1 LILSSSRGPSSVP
14 SITSSINRKSVS
26 AWMKRITIYASLK
39 NAILSLHPT
48 CGYLLSDALLFCFL
62 FFRFLSLARISSR
75 LASHPAPGKMSNLFI
90 SHSTIDRTVV
100 VSYIIRVLF
109 LVNVKL

>member
-39 NAILSLHPT
+39 YAILSLHPT
-48 CGYLLSDALLFCFL
+48 CGYLLSDALLFFS
-62 FFRFLSLARISSR
+62 FSIPRADIVTVGQPSS
-75 LASHPAPGKMSNLFI
+75 AGKMSNLYI